1 MIKYLSRLKAV
12 SCIAIVFLHT
22 FYSVAGYAG
31 TLTEKSAAYSF
42 RNLMMWA
49 VPCFVMCSGALLL
62 DEKRKVTMKKL
73 FGTYICRMLITLI
86 VFSLLFSLFD
96 FALVQKNMSINF
108 ITDAFKNIL
117 YGTGW
122 KHMWYI
128 YLMIAIYL
136 LLPIYRL
143 VSKSASENE
152 IKYMLAVY
160 GFMISVLPLIENL
173 LGKSIAF
180 YICVYTIYPFYLFL
194 GYAIHNGII
203 KLNKHFAA
211 FLTIIFAVLT
221 VILTFYGCKHY
232 KSFLGGQLYN
242 YSFPTIVIGS
252 IGIYSLFKSGEK
264 VELGVIDKFFA
275 QIEKCSFGIY
285 LIHMAILKYIFV
297 VMKFNPIEKGGLFMT
312 ALISVVIF
320 IISFVIAWILKKIP
334 YVKKIV

>member
-31 TLTEKSAAYSF
+31 SLTERSTAYSV

-73 FGTYICRMLITLI
+73 FGTYIFRMLITLI

-96 FALVQKNMSINF
+96 FAFVQKNMSIN
-108 ITDAFKNIL
+108 IISEAFKNML

-143 VSKSASENE
+143 ISKSASDSE
-152 IKYMLAVY
+152 IKYMLVVY

-173 LGKSIAF
+173 TGKSYAF

-194 GYAIHNGII
+194 GYALHNGII
-203 KLNKHFAA
+203 KLNKHLAA
-211 FLTIIFAVLT
+211 VLLIIFAVLT
-221 VILTFYGCKHY
+221 VILTFYGCKHQ
-232 KSFLGGQLYN
+232 KSFVSGQLYN
-242 YSFPTIVIGS
+242 YSFPTIVVGS
-252 IGIYSLFKSGEK
+252 IGMYSLFKSTEK
-264 VELGVIDKFFA
+264 AELGIFDKITA

-285 LIHMAILKYIFV
+285 LIHMAVLKYILV
-297 VMKFNPIEKGGLFMT
+297 VMKFNPLEKGGILMT
-312 ALISVVIF
+312 LLISVVIF
-320 IISFVIAWILKKIP
+320 IISFAIAWILKKIP